1 MPLAVILAAGNS
13 SRMGS
18 PKAILKLSGRT
29 FLEIIISNLKLAGLK
44 DIAVVLGSD
53 RKEILEN
60 WSPYRETLI
69 FNDEPQLG
77 QMHSLRLA
85 IRAVPNRDIMLCLVD
100 QPLVK
105 PQTYSALVSFSMLN
119 PQAIAMPKCLREISP
134 GEFRFKRG
142 HPIIIPSSAQK
153 LCLEGPLEKGLH
165 WVTHH
170 PSVSV
175 AELEVRD
182 SGIFKDFDTPQDY
195 TEFVKNDIT

>member
-18 PKAILKLSGRT
+18 PKAVLKLSGRT
-29 FLEIIISNLKLAGLK
+29 FLEVIISNLKLAGLK

-53 RKEILEN
+53 RKEILEK
-60 WSPYRETLI
+60 WSPSQETVI
-69 FNDEPQLG
+69 FNDEPELG
-77 QMHSLRLA
+77 QLHSLRLA
-85 IRAVPNRDIMLCLVD
+85 MRTVSNRDIMLCLVD

-105 PQTYSALVSFSMLN
+105 QQTYSALVSFSALN
-119 PQAIAMPKCLREISP
+119 PQAIVMPKCLREISP

-142 HPIIIPSSAQK
+142 HPIIIPSSMQK
-153 LCLEGPLEKGLH
+153 LCFEGPLEKGLH

-170 PSVSV
+170 PLVRV
-175 AELEVRD
+175 AELEVKD

-195 TEFVKNDIT
+195 IELVKDSGF